1 MCIRDRQGEKREG
14 KNNENV
20 RNENSPQAFARELVV
35 IVAVFTLNRSFN
47 PATSAVHP
55 VSVLIHPRNTHF
67 NPVFAVLYGLED
79 QTHYQV
85 NEVNPRPTYLLVE
98 PEHNKP
104 AKHENKNHE
113 H

>member
-1 MCIRDRQGEKREG
+1 MFSLLSH
-14 KNNENV
+14 ENV
-20 RNENSPQAFARELVV
+20 LPS
-35 IVAVFTLNRSFN
+35 I
-47 PATSAVHP
+47 TSTTQFP
-55 VSVLIHPRNTHF
+55 SWFILEIQILILS
-67 NPVFAVLYGLED
+67 FAVLYGLED

-85 NEVNPRPTYLLVE
+85 NEVNPMPTYWV

>member
-1 MCIRDRQGEKREG
+1 M
-14 KNNENV
+14 
-20 RNENSPQAFARELVV
+20 L
-35 IVAVFTLNRSFN
+35 LLRSHETFLCSQHN
-47 PATSAVHP
+47 QYNP